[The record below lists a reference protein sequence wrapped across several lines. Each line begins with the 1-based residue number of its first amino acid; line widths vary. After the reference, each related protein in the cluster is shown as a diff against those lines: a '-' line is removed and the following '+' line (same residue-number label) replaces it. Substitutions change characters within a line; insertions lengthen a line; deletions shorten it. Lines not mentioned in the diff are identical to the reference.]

1 MGGNLGGDSLIA
13 PKAARPSMILS
24 NGNSLTISSSD
35 SSSDEESSDNV
46 ESNLVPQSKKQK
58 MTSPVEENRKK
69 GAVDEEK
76 QAKKD
81 ARAAYWSTK
90 GRVLKAGEEDDHE
103 A

>member
-13 PKAARPSMILS
+13 PKAAKPSMILS

-46 ESNLVPQSKKQK
+46 ESNLVPQSKKRK
-58 MTSPVEENRKK
+58 TSSPVENRKK